1 MTTRLQPS
9 PNQHLNQDQILRDN
23 IDLVY
28 KIARYYSQLVSNH
41 YDDLVQVGSIGLFNA
56 IKRYDPSHNA
66 NFRTYASHLI
76 TSEIKHYL
84 RDHISLVKAPRELQE
99 LMPKI
104 RQSEQRWR
112 QSKGREPTPEEIST
126 EIGVALE
133 KIKDAYGL
141 EYTLNHLSLDQEI
154 SQTTETG
161 SSWLEQLEDKKYRSF
176 QLVQEDKILVGDAIS
191 ELKTQSQ
198 QIIDFVFYQDLTQT
212 EIAKHLGISQMQ
224 VSRRLKRALNELW
237 TTLNTKVTPW

>member
-1 MTTRLQPS
+1 MITRLQPL
-9 PNQHLNQDQILRDN
+9 PNRNLNQNQILREN

-28 KIARYYSQLVSNH
+28 KIARYYSQLVNNH

-84 RDHISLVKAPRELQE
+84 RDHIALVKAPRELQE

-104 RQSEQRWR
+104 RQCEQRWR
-112 QSKGREPTPEEIST
+112 QLHGREPTPEEVS
-126 EIGVALE
+126 EDIGVALD
-133 KIKDAYGL
+133 KIKEAYGL
-141 EYTLNHLSLDQEI
+141 EQTLNHLSLDQEI
-154 SQTTETG
+154 SQTTDSG
-161 SSWLEQLEDKKYRSF
+161 GSWLEQLEDKRYRSF
-176 QLVQEDKILVGDAIS
+176 QLVQEDKILLGDAVS
-191 ELKTQSQ
+191 DLKTQSR

-224 VSRRLKRALNELW
+224 VSRRLKKALNELW